1 MKTKI
6 TFELVTPTEI
16 RVLCNGNEVGFV
28 WSENSAESLPYPH
41 DDSDATKESIQICGF
56 TEASKIWACGIFHGT
71 KDVVLRFNP
80 MEGSFYE
87 KYKKGYKSY
96 VEACLKSNN
105 HKSIKTFDDFCSHMG
120 YPDETL
126 MKKYITEHNL

>member
-6 TFELVTPTEI
+6 TFELISPTKVK
-16 RVLCNGNEVGFV
+16 VLHDGNEAGLI
-28 WSENSAESLPYPH
+28 WSENDNGLPYPH
-41 DDSDATKESIQICGF
+41 NENDSTKESIQVCGF

-80 MEGSFYE
+80 MEGPFYE
-87 KYKKGYKSY
+87 KYKRGYKSY
-96 VEACLKSNN
+96 VETCLKTNN

-120 YPDETL
+120 YPDET
-126 MKKYITEHNL
+126 MMEKYIAEHNL